1 MTTPTLQTRLGY
13 VALMICGV
21 GLMLLAVAGRE
32 ADKDRVATIAGLGFL
47 VLGIV
52 LLVTAGGWDLYRR
65 LFRVP
70 ESEPADIETAQLSTN
85 TEVIELTDTERAL
98 LRLLRTSDVPPDVV
112 AEAIREA
119 MERRMGR

>member
-65 LFRVP
+65 LLTVH
-70 ESEPADIETAQLSTN
+70 ESEPADNETAQSSIN
-85 TEVIELTDTERAL
+85 TEGIELTETERAL
-98 LRLLRTSDVPPDVV
+98 IRMLRTND
-112 AEAIREA
+112 
-119 MERRMGR
+119 

>member
-32 ADKDRVATIAGLGFL
+32 ADKDRVATFVGLGFV

-65 LFRVP
+65 LFRVR
-70 ESEPADIETAQLSTN
+70 ESEPAATETAQSSTN
-85 TEVIELTDTERAL
+85 TEVVELTDTERAL
-98 LRLLRTSDVPPDVV
+98 IQLLRTSDVPPDLV
-112 AEAIREA
+112 AEAICEA
-119 MERRMGR
+119 MEKRMGR